1 MYSNKFVV
9 SVLVDGN
16 VLPEESNGITKIPF
30 GSEYVIRL
38 RNKHNRRCA
47 AEIII
52 DGQSATKAGRIVV
65 NANDYVDVERNVYS
79 QYCGNKFKFVSSETP
94 MAEEA
99 GKANLSEYV
108 SGLIEVKFYLEK
120 EYVKKE
126 LIVEKHIHHHHNNYP
141 FNYPITW
148 ADGSKW
154 IGDPPT
160 VYCNTANLNPSCGA
174 GGMSFGS
181 APIGETVCDSAMFA
195 SNCNSFEGPNVR
207 KVNEDKGVTVE
218 GSQSTQSFGTTY
230 VDLENDCTS
239 IKVQLKG
246 FSKKATQTQ
255 LDLFKEAVIRGQ
267 EMLIKFCTS
276 CGVKRNKKDKFCPN
290 CGNKLD

>member
-9 SVLVDGN
+9 SVLVNGQ
-16 VLPEESNGITKIPF
+16 VLPEESNGVTKIPF

-47 AEIII
+47 AEILV

-65 NANDYVDVERNVYS
+65 NANDYADVERNVYS

-99 GKANLSEYV
+99 GKSNLSEYV

-126 LIVEKHIHHHHNNYP
+126 LIVEKHYHHNHYNNYP
-141 FNYPITW
+141 YNQPTWLNYPI
-148 ADGSKW
+148 GGNG
-154 IGDPPT
+154 I
-160 VYCNTANLNPSCGA
+160 VYGTNT
-174 GGMSFGS
+174 GGMSCGS
-181 APIGETVCDSAMFA
+181 PVGDVVCDSAVFA
-195 SNCNSFEGPNVR
+195 SNCNSFEGPNIR
-207 KVNEDKGVTVE
+207 KASVEDKGVTVD
-218 GSQSTQSFGTTY
+218 GSHSSQSFGTTY
-230 VDLENDCTS
+230 VDLESDCTS
-239 IKVQLKG
+239 VKIQLKG
-246 FSKKATQTQ
+246 FRKETGPTQ
-255 LDLFKEAVIRGQ
+255 LDLFKEAVIRGE

-276 CGVKRNKKDKFCPN
+276 CGSKIIKKDKFCSN
-290 CGNKLD
+290 CGNKLK

>member
-9 SVLVDGN
+9 SVLVDGQ
-16 VLPEESNGITKIPF
+16 VLPEESNGVTKIPF

-38 RNKHNRRCA
+38 RNKHNRRCG
-47 AEIII
+47 AEIFV
-52 DGQSATKAGRIVV
+52 DGQNATKAGRIVV

-99 GKANLSEYV
+99 GKANLSEYI

-126 LIVEKHIHHHHNNYP
+126 LIVEKHIHHHHDNWYP
-141 FNYPITW
+141 YHPPLWTNTPI
-148 ADGSKW
+148 GGNG
-154 IGDPPT
+154 IMYGGT
-160 VYCNTANLNPSCGA
+160 V
-174 GGMSFGS
+174 GMSAGH
-181 APIGETVCDSAMFA
+181 TVCDSAVFA

-207 KVNEDKGVTVE
+207 KVSEDKGVTVE

-230 VDLENDCTS
+230 VDLESDCTS
-239 IKVQLKG
+239 VKIQLKG
-246 FSKKATQTQ
+246 FQKETLATQ
-255 LDLFKEAVIRGQ
+255 LDLFKEAVIRGE

-276 CGVKRNKKDKFCPN
+276 CGSKIIKKDKFCSN
-290 CGNKLD
+290 CGNKLK